1 MIKESVPAVC
11 HALDALLLNGNG
23 RLGNGPDRIENALV
37 FLSLFLMD
45 RCRGFASYAER
56 TGNSASALNSRL

>member
-1 MIKESVPAVC
+1 MIKESAPAVC

-23 RLGNGPDRIENALV
+23 CLGNGPDRIENALV

-45 RCRGFASYAER
+45 RCRGFA
-56 TGNSASALNSRL
+56 L